1 MKSDFC
7 FDIENI
13 VSSMDFNTSVEG
25 ESLIEEDDVVLA
37 PVTTST
43 LSTGVDGLNGSI
55 DEVTTECDVTDD
67 SVDVIDNIVEDGV

>member
-13 VSSMDFNTSVEG
+13 VLSMDFNTSVEG
-25 ESLIEEDDVVLA
+25 ESLIEDDVMLA

-67 SVDVIDNIVEDGV
+67 SVDVIDNRVEDGV